1 MGIDAWVRAAR
12 EGAVHD
18 WVVLVVPARAAQ
30 IAQALASD
38 LAQRRGTSGHAPRVI
53 GVDEPADV
61 RAGNLG
67 GTARAW
73 QIATATTPDLLP
85 SLRAGATALM
95 LHDAGAASRSAPWS
109 LALDGR
115 RGALPLPGG
124 RTLTEVLTTQLAP
137 LAATGAG
144 VVDVAWTSQ
153 LFLPALDPAALRLPT
168 HDLTKLV
175 APWQGT
181 PPEVACRELG
191 WFSTAPALT
200 FSPGGTFADAA
211 AWQAH
216 HAGAEP
222 AADVGTFRVRLDL
235 LCRLAA
241 LDLPTPVDL
250 DPGLTGP
257 ALDARR
263 PSAVLA
269 LLGEA
274 PTVGVLPLGAL
285 RWWRLRRSAEVQ
297 RLLLDLVTTPS
308 LRELCGV
315 QHPVTASRLG
325 DVDVVGPELSWEE
338 VGAGVQIGGVTLH
351 NALLSGCALDAGSSL
366 VDSVAVEVRGLTAL
380 SRTAA
385 VQCDAP
391 RGDDALMLRVSP
403 GARAAHEV
411 VVGVRSP
418 AGPDTVRLGLGVDPR
433 PLDDVVVPP
442 NRWSFRALREG

>member
-18 WVVLVVPARAAQ
+18 WVILVVPGRAAQ

-38 LAQRRGTSGHAPRVI
+38 LAQRVGTSGRAPRVI
-53 GVDEPADV
+53 GVDEPPGV

-73 QIATATTPDLLP
+73 QIATATTPNLSP

-124 RTLTEVLTTQLAP
+124 RTLTEVITCQLAP

-153 LFLPALDPAALRLPT
+153 LFLPALDPATLRPPT

-191 WFSTAPALT
+191 WFSTRPALR
-200 FSPGGTFADAA
+200 FSPGGTFVDAA
-211 AWQAH
+211 AWQVH

-308 LRELCGV
+308 LRALCGV
-315 QHPVTASRLG
+315 QHPITTSRLG
-325 DVDVVGPELSWEE
+325 GVDVVGPELSWEE
-338 VGAGVQIGGVTLH
+338 VGAGVQIGGVTVR
-351 NALLSGCALDAGSSL
+351 NALLSGCGLDAGSAV
-366 VDSVAVEVRGLTAL
+366 VDSAAIDVNGAAALT
-380 SRTAA
+380 RTAA
-385 VQCDAP
+385 VRCTNP
-391 RGDDALMLRVSP
+391 VGEDALLLGTTTP
-403 GARAAHEV
+403 ATARGEV

-418 AGPDTVRLGLGVDPR
+418 AGPDTVRLGLDVDPR
-433 PLDDVVVPP
+433 PLDEVVVPP
-442 NRWSFRALREG
+442 NRWSFRALRES

>member
-1 MGIDAWVRAAR
+1 VRAAR

-18 WVVLVVPARAAQ
+18 WVILVVPADAAQ
-30 IAQALASD
+30 IAERLAQALAG
-38 LAQRRGTSGHAPRVI
+38 RVGTSGRPPQVI

-73 QIATATTPDLLP
+73 QIATSASPDLLP

-109 LALDGR
+109 LALAGR

-124 RTLTEVLTTQLAP
+124 RTLTEVLVAQLAP

-153 LFLPALDPAALRLPT
+153 LFLPDLDPTTLRPPA

-181 PPEVACRELG
+181 PPGVACRELG
-191 WFSTAPALT
+191 WFSTRPTLR
-200 FSPGGTFADAA
+200 FSPGGTFADVE

-216 HAGAEP
+216 HADADP

-235 LCRLAA
+235 LDRLSR

-257 ALDARR
+257 ALDVRR
-263 PSAVLA
+263 PGPVLA
-269 LLGEA
+269 LLGEV
-274 PTVGVLPLGAL
+274 PSVGVLPLGAL
-285 RWWRLRRSAEVQ
+285 RWWRLRRSSEVL
-297 RLLLDLVTTPS
+297 RLLLDVGTTPA
-308 LRELCGV
+308 LRALCGV
-315 QHPVTASRLG
+315 VHPVTRCRLG
-325 DVDVVGPELSWEE
+325 GVTVAGPELSWEE
-338 VGAGVQIGGVTLH
+338 VGAGVQIGGVTVRGAVLWRCD
-351 NALLSGCALDAGSSL
+351 LEAGE
-366 VDSVAVEVRGLTAL
+366 VMDSVAVEVRGHTSL
-380 SRTAA
+380 SRSAA
-385 VQCDAP
+385 VQSVGP
-391 RGDDALMLRVSP
+391 IGEDALFLRVDSASEAQ
-403 GARAAHEV
+403 GEV
-411 VVGVRSP
+411 VVGVDAPGGR
-418 AGPDTVRLGLGVDPR
+418 DVVRLGLDVDPR
-433 PLDDVVVPP
+433 AVDDVVVPP
-442 NRWSFRALREG
+442 NRWSFRDLRGPSRGG